1 MLQWLLSNTINFC
14 LKYSRSTLSHPTILH
29 VYPIKLWPFKRL
41 FLLVNY
47 TCTRCFLCS
56 WVTIS
61 PSTLLL
67 QEEVPFKP
75 KLTGPIAFCFI
86 LLRKRVPFF
95 FFFDGMEPNQGK
107 ALWTHPWGLNHGY
120 MIPPAKTMYQVIQ
133 GHSLWGFK
141 PRMFGFKAHP
151 NPLTTTLHLDGLL
164 SNRVPCSNL
173 LAILTPKVKGK
184 GLNHYFRP
192 FSNSRNTQ
200 NFQSPLNNIRWV
212 EHTES
217 KQ

>member
-1 MLQWLLSNTINFC
+1 M
-14 LKYSRSTLSHPTILH
+14 
-29 VYPIKLWPFKRL
+29 YPIKLWPFKHL

-56 WVTIS
+56 RVASS

-75 KLTGPIAFCFI
+75 KLISPIAFCFI

-95 FFFDGMEPNQGK
+95 FFDGVEPHQGK

-120 MIPPAKTMYQVIQ
+120 MIPPTKTMYQVIQ
-133 GHSLWGFK
+133 WHSLWGFK

-184 GLNHYFRP
+184 GLNHYFGP
-192 FSNSRNTQ
+192 FSNPRNTQ
-200 NFQSPLNNIRWV
+200 N
-212 EHTES
+212 
-217 KQ
+217 